1 MSERLNA
8 AGDPELRKALIVAR
22 SQPAGVTADDA
33 AAALGIHRNVA
44 RARLDRLVSAGFLR
58 VVFARRTGRVR
69 PGAGRP
75 AKVYEVAPE
84 TQTIEFPER
93 GFDELSQ
100 FLIDELDPA
109 TLRRVGVEYGRRL
122 ARRSRVRANRDAAKG
137 MRRLCERLGANGFQ
151 VTVVDAGPDG
161 ATLACPTC
169 PLRPVVR
176 RSDDAIV
183 VDRGMWAALAES
195 AVAGVHA
202 EEASC
207 TTEGCSADHA
217 TCRVVITFSG
227 DHA

>member
-1 MSERLNA
+1 
-8 AGDPELRKALIVAR
+8 
-22 SQPAGVTADDA
+22 VTADDA

-58 VVFARRTGRVR
+58 VVFARRTGRVG

-84 TQTIEFPER
+84 TRTIEFPER

-100 FLIDELDPA
+100 LLIAELDVS
-109 TLRRVGVEYGRRL
+109 TLRRVGIEYGRRL
-122 ARRSRVRANRDAAKG
+122 ARRARVRPNRDVEKG

-151 VTVVDAGPDG
+151 VSVVDAGPDG

-169 PLRPVVR
+169 PLRPIVR
-176 RSDDAIV
+176 RSEEAIV

-195 AVAGVHA
+195 AVAGVRA
-202 EEASC
+202 DDASC

-217 TCRVVITFSG
+217 TCRVVITFG
-227 DHA
+227 ADRA